1 MDIFAE
7 MLDSTGTTR
16 TVELFRVNNTTSG
29 EQVAPNC
36 FAVPNSHKLLV
47 SWYNVQSGSAS
58 QIALIDM
65 DNQRNVSGDQ
75 IVSNAAPNTVINQ
88 SILVDATGSHG
99 QVLYIEGGDIWSR
112 AFDINGNSLTMGETT
127 NLTSSLHWQSG
138 VNFVRASSVL
148 GTDGQQYIALVGND
162 STTEKVFVLKT
173 QMTGQAE
180 IASSLEVYSGL
191 KNDGLTPRVD
201 INLADGQLVVSWL
214 TTDGI
219 GIASID
225 TNVANVNDLPTGSV
239 TISGTATQGQVLTAS
254 NTLADLDG
262 LGAISYQWLS
272 DGSVISGATEST
284 YTLTQAEVGKPISV
298 KASYTDLLGA
308 AESKTSTS
316 TSSVANVNDLPT
328 GSVTISGTATQ
339 GQVLTASNTLADLDG
354 LGTISYQWLSD
365 GSVISGATGSTYTL
379 TQAEVEKTISVKGGY
394 TDLLGTSESV
404 TSSSTTSV
412 ANVNDLPTGNVTITG
427 TAAQGQVLTASNTLA
442 DLDGLGTIS
451 YQWLS
456 DGSVISGAT
465 GSTYTLTQAEVGK
478 TISVKASYTDLLGTA
493 ESVTSSSTASVA
505 NVNDLPTGSVTIT
518 GTAAQG
524 QVLTA
529 SNTLA
534 DLDGLGTIS
543 YQWLSDGSVISGA
556 TGSTYTLTQSEVGKT
571 ISVKASYTDLLGT
584 SESVTSSSTTSVANV
599 NDLPTGNVTITGTA
613 AQGQVLTA
621 SNTLTDLDGLG
632 TISYQWLSN
641 GTVISGATGSTY
653 TLTQSEVGKTI
664 SVKASYTD
672 LLGTSES
679 VISSSTT
686 SVANVNDLPTGNVT
700 ISGTATQG
708 QVLTASNTLT
718 DLDGLGTISYQWLS
732 DGSAISGATGS
743 TYTLTQAEVGK
754 TVSVKANYTDLLGTA
769 ESVVSLKTSAVT
781 SMGTQPTTITKVPM
795 VSGANFTA
803 VSDAAFYGNSGFET
817 VKIQDG
823 VAVTL
828 DGNIERVEFA
838 RPSSSYTYQATPTGI
853 DVLLGGIRAASVVN
867 GEKLAFTNG
876 SAMVAVTF
884 TPQGLGFTLGGSTVS
899 TTASAIAFTPNNS
912 IGEASTLI
920 AATPVS
926 VTLNANS
933 TSVTATSSADIFNI
947 ASGSYKATI
956 ADFKPGDKLKFFAGA
971 SIFFIQDNNQGD
983 GYQEISG
990 TDPNTGA
997 TAIIALTGLTS
1008 AQDDGA
1014 FNVASF
1020 NTAFGAG
1027 SLV

>member
-1 MDIFAE
+1 
-7 MLDSTGTTR
+7 
-16 TVELFRVNNTTSG
+16 
-29 EQVAPNC
+29 
-36 FAVPNSHKLLV
+36 
-47 SWYNVQSGSAS
+47 
-58 QIALIDM
+58 
-65 DNQRNVSGDQ
+65 
-75 IVSNAAPNTVINQ
+75 
-88 SILVDATGSHG
+88 
-99 QVLYIEGGDIWSR
+99 
-112 AFDINGNSLTMGETT
+112 
-127 NLTSSLHWQSG
+127 
-138 VNFVRASSVL
+138 
-148 GTDGQQYIALVGND
+148 
-162 STTEKVFVLKT
+162 
-173 QMTGQAE
+173 
-180 IASSLEVYSGL
+180 
-191 KNDGLTPRVD
+191 
-201 INLADGQLVVSWL
+201 
-214 TTDGI
+214 
-219 GIASID
+219 
-225 TNVANVNDLPTGSV
+225 
-239 TISGTATQGQVLTAS
+239 
-254 NTLADLDG
+254 
-262 LGAISYQWLS
+262 
-272 DGSVISGATEST
+272 
-284 YTLTQAEVGKPISV
+284 
-298 KASYTDLLGA
+298 
-308 AESKTSTS
+308 
-316 TSSVANVNDLPT
+316 
-328 GSVTISGTATQ
+328 
-339 GQVLTASNTLADLDG
+339 
-354 LGTISYQWLSD
+354 
-365 GSVISGATGSTYTL
+365 
-379 TQAEVEKTISVKGGY
+379 
-394 TDLLGTSESV
+394 
-404 TSSSTTSV
+404 
-412 ANVNDLPTGNVTITG
+412 
-427 TAAQGQVLTASNTLA
+427 
-442 DLDGLGTIS
+442 
-451 YQWLS
+451 
-456 DGSVISGAT
+456 
-465 GSTYTLTQAEVGK
+465 
-478 TISVKASYTDLLGTA
+478 
-493 ESVTSSSTASVA
+493 
-505 NVNDLPTGSVTIT
+505 
-518 GTAAQG
+518 
-524 QVLTA
+524 
-529 SNTLA
+529 
-534 DLDGLGTIS
+534 
-543 YQWLSDGSVISGA
+543 
-556 TGSTYTLTQSEVGKT
+556 LTQSEVGKT

-584 SESVTSSSTTSVANV
+584 AESKISTNTS
-599 NDLPTGNVTITGTA
+599 
-613 AQGQVLTA
+613 
-621 SNTLTDLDGLG
+621 
-632 TISYQWLSN
+632 
-641 GTVISGATGSTY
+641 
-653 TLTQSEVGKTI
+653 
-664 SVKASYTD
+664 
-672 LLGTSES
+672 
-679 VISSSTT
+679 